1 MRKYAALIA
10 LAALLPALCVVP
22 GCTRLI
28 GGAPERGHDARSRA
42 DNLYESSCAGC
53 HGKGGIGGA
62 ARGLT
67 DPIFLRIAD
76 AAAIRSVVGRGV
88 ANTAMPAF
96 AQAAGGSLTA
106 GQIDAIVEGLRSG
119 SAGAGG
125 GDPAPPPYAASAPGD
140 PARGGDVF
148 AAFCARCHGADG
160 RGGPR
165 AGSIVD
171 PGYLALVS
179 DQSLRTTIIAGR
191 PDLDAPDWRGNV
203 PGRPMSAQEVSDAV
217 AWLAARRLP

>member
-1 MRKYAALIA
+1 VTAI
-10 LAALLPALCVVP
+10 LPALCVIP
-22 GCTRLI
+22 GCSRI
-28 GGAPERGHDARSRA
+28 IDGPPDGRHRSRPRV
-42 DNLYESSCAGC
+42 DVLYETNCAGC
-53 HGKGGIGGA
+53 HGNGGTGGA

-76 AAAIRSVVGRGV
+76 DAAIRGVVERGV
-88 ANTAMPAF
+88 AQTAMPAF

-106 GQIDAIVEGLRSG
+106 DQIDAIVKGLRSG
-119 SAGAGG
+119 GAGAGS
-125 GDPAPPPYAASAPGD
+125 GDLAPPPYAASTSGD

-148 AAFCARCHGADG
+148 ATFCARCHGADG

-171 PGYLALVS
+171 SGYLSLVS

-217 AWLAARRLP
+217 AWLAARRMP